1 MIPSG
6 MRERCAAHVRQLQDT
21 ITRTLGQ
28 LDGRAFQDDEW
39 ERPEGGGGRTRV
51 ILDGELFEKAG
62 VNFSE
67 VHGELSPEFARK
79 LGEEPGSSESRPAR
93 AEQPSDLRFYATGIS
108 LVLHPRSPRV
118 PTVHA
123 NFRYLEK
130 GDTWWFGG
138 GADLT
143 PYRLYA
149 EDAVHFHRTWKTI
162 CDRHD
167 PAYHPRFKKWCD
179 EYFYLAHRKETRGVG
194 GIFFDYLSGDSE
206 RLFAF
211 WRDAGESFLKAYVP
225 ILERRRNESHTAG
238 EREWQLH
245 RRGRYVEFNLVYDR
259 GTVFGLKTAG
269 RIESILMSLPPLVRW
284 GYHAGPA
291 EAGDEGLSGPEAELL
306 AVLRSPRDWV

>member
-1 MIPSG
+1 MAIQG
-6 MRERCAAHVRQLQDT
+6 MRERCAEQARRLQDR
-21 ITRTLGQ
+21 ITEALAGIS
-28 LDGRAFQDDEW
+28 GSVFQEDVW
-39 ERPEGGGGRTRV
+39 SRPGGGGGRTRV
-51 ILDGELFEKAG
+51 ILEGELFEKAG

-67 VHGELSPEFARK
+67 VHGELPPEFARK
-79 LGEEPGSSESRPAR
+79 LGEEAGRSQTPSEKSDDPADR
-93 AEQPSDLRFYATGIS
+93 QFYATGIS

-143 PYRLYA
+143 PYRLYT
-149 EDAVHFHRTWKTI
+149 EDAVHFHRVWKLV

-179 EYFYLAHRKETRGVG
+179 EYFYLAHRKETRGIG
-194 GIFFDYLSGDSE
+194 GIFFDYLSGDAE

-211 WRDAGESFLKAYVP
+211 WKDAGEAFLEAYVP
-225 ILERRRNESHTAG
+225 IVERRRGETFPPD

-269 RIESILMSLPPLVRW
+269 RVESILMSLPPLVRW
-284 GYHAGPA
+284 GYHADSM
-291 EAGDEGLSGPEAELL
+291 EAGKEDLSGPQAELL
-306 AVLRSPRDWV
+306 AVLKSPRDWV